1 MFSATSLPNT
11 CAQSMVIA
19 SACVGLTLPGMIELP
34 GSFSG
39 SEISPIPER
48 GPEASRRR
56 SFAIFVSAAASV
68 FSAPCAN
75 TSASCPASAANLFG
89 AGSNGRPGHA
99 RDLRRHAR
107 AELRVRIQAGA
118 DRGAADR
125 QPIQARQHR
134 VDARSRDC
142 SSCAT

>member
-1 MFSATSLPNT
+1 MLSATSLPKT
-11 CAQSMVIA
+11 CAHSMVSA

-48 GPEASRRR
+48 GPEASSRM
-56 SFAIFVSAAASV
+56 SLAIFISAAASV

-89 AGSNGRPGHA
+89 AGSNGRPA
-99 RDLRRHAR
+99 MR
-107 AELRVRIQAGA
+107 AIS
-118 DRGAADR
+118 AATR
-125 QPIQARQHR
+125 APNSGCVFRPVPTA
-134 VDARSRDC
+134 VPPMASR
-142 SSCAT
+142 